1 MNASVITAVKN
12 NLDLSQNVP
21 LKVAFYEALRK
32 TIILSEIPAGCRIN
46 EKELA
51 SALNISRT
59 PIRYA
64 LGVLEE
70 EKLVEHI
77 PKRGIVVRGISLKD
91 AIEIFDIRKALDT
104 LAATKAMYLMT
115 DKDFA
120 DMKKILTVILIFCI
134 YVAVPAVI
142 TLSVNSDDS
151 QGVSQENI
159 YGPRVNVKYK
169 NGTKSVSV
177 NEYVTM
183 VLAKRFESGDET
195 ETLKAMGIMI
205 RTDIYRVMGDEMSVD
220 SETLG
225 MEYFTKNVMKNEWGN
240 NFEEYYNHVNDSV
253 MSTGQMVIT
262 YNNNLIDAKYSR
274 VCNEKTLS
282 GTELLGADYAYL
294 VPADCPEDM
303 TSPDFLKTEE
313 YSKKQFVKKINTAYK
328 DSGLDE
334 NNPFGDIQV
343 VSQTNM
349 GYVTKIQVGNVV
361 MSGDVFAKI
370 LGLNSPFFAIKDGK
384 ITTKGKGS
392 GFGVSLYTANIM
404 ARSGSTYEDI
414 INKFYSGVAIVSR

>member
-1 MNASVITAVKN
+1 MI
-12 NLDLSQNVP
+12 
-21 LKVAFYEALRK
+21 
-32 TIILSEIPAGCRIN
+32 
-46 EKELA
+46 
-51 SALNISRT
+51 
-59 PIRYA
+59 
-64 LGVLEE
+64 
-70 EKLVEHI
+70 
-77 PKRGIVVRGISLKD
+77 KRG
-91 AIEIFDIRKALDT
+91 F
-104 LAATKAMYLMT
+104 
-115 DKDFA
+115 FA

-225 MEYFTKNVMKNEWGN
+225 MEYFTKNVMKNEWWN

-294 VPADCPEDM
+294 VPEDCPEDM

>member
-1 MNASVITAVKN
+1 MI
-12 NLDLSQNVP
+12 
-21 LKVAFYEALRK
+21 
-32 TIILSEIPAGCRIN
+32 
-46 EKELA
+46 
-51 SALNISRT
+51 
-59 PIRYA
+59 
-64 LGVLEE
+64 
-70 EKLVEHI
+70 
-77 PKRGIVVRGISLKD
+77 KRG
-91 AIEIFDIRKALDT
+91 F
-104 LAATKAMYLMT
+104 
-115 DKDFA
+115 FA

-177 NEYVTM
+177 NVFVTM
-183 VLAKRFESGDET
+183 VLAK
-195 ETLKAMGIMI
+195 IMI

-313 YSKKQFVKKINTAYK
+313 YSKKQFVKKINIAYK

-349 GYVTKIQVGNVV
+349 GYLTKIQVGNVV

>member
-120 DMKKILTVILIFCI
+120 DMKKILTDCEDFIEDGYIETILDNFNQFNDLI
-134 YVAVPAVI
+134 YRKSQMLRLREIVTELQTYLRYFREISIASVERRKRALKEHWIIYRGMRNKDVEQI
-142 TLSVNSDDS
+142 TLITHEHLNASLDFIL
-151 QGVSQENI
+151 QQ
-159 YGPRVNVKYK
+159 
-169 NGTKSVSV
+169 
-177 NEYVTM
+177 M
-183 VLAKRFESGDET
+183 ES
-195 ETLKAMGIMI
+195 K
-205 RTDIYRVMGDEMSVD
+205 
-220 SETLG
+220 
-225 MEYFTKNVMKNEWGN
+225 
-240 NFEEYYNHVNDSV
+240 
-253 MSTGQMVIT
+253 
-262 YNNNLIDAKYSR
+262 
-274 VCNEKTLS
+274 
-282 GTELLGADYAYL
+282 
-294 VPADCPEDM
+294 
-303 TSPDFLKTEE
+303 
-313 YSKKQFVKKINTAYK
+313 
-328 DSGLDE
+328 
-334 NNPFGDIQV
+334 
-343 VSQTNM
+343 
-349 GYVTKIQVGNVV
+349 
-361 MSGDVFAKI
+361 
-370 LGLNSPFFAIKDGK
+370 
-384 ITTKGKGS
+384 
-392 GFGVSLYTANIM
+392 
-404 ARSGSTYEDI
+404 
-414 INKFYSGVAIVSR
+414 

>member
-1 MNASVITAVKN
+1 M
-12 NLDLSQNVP
+12 
-21 LKVAFYEALRK
+21 
-32 TIILSEIPAGCRIN
+32 
-46 EKELA
+46 
-51 SALNISRT
+51 
-59 PIRYA
+59 
-64 LGVLEE
+64 
-70 EKLVEHI
+70 
-77 PKRGIVVRGISLKD
+77 
-91 AIEIFDIRKALDT
+91 
-104 LAATKAMYLMT
+104 
-115 DKDFA
+115 
-120 DMKKILTVILIFCI
+120 
-134 YVAVPAVI
+134 
-142 TLSVNSDDS
+142 
-151 QGVSQENI
+151 
-159 YGPRVNVKYK
+159 
-169 NGTKSVSV
+169 
-177 NEYVTM
+177 
-183 VLAKRFESGDET
+183 
-195 ETLKAMGIMI
+195 
-205 RTDIYRVMGDEMSVD
+205 
-220 SETLG
+220 
-225 MEYFTKNVMKNEWGN
+225 
-240 NFEEYYNHVNDSV
+240 
-253 MSTGQMVIT
+253 
-262 YNNNLIDAKYSR
+262 
-274 VCNEKTLS
+274 CNEKTLS

-404 ARSGSTYEDI
+404 ARSGRTYEDI

>member
-1 MNASVITAVKN
+1 M
-12 NLDLSQNVP
+12 
-21 LKVAFYEALRK
+21 
-32 TIILSEIPAGCRIN
+32 
-46 EKELA
+46 
-51 SALNISRT
+51 
-59 PIRYA
+59 
-64 LGVLEE
+64 
-70 EKLVEHI
+70 
-77 PKRGIVVRGISLKD
+77 
-91 AIEIFDIRKALDT
+91 
-104 LAATKAMYLMT
+104 
-115 DKDFA
+115 
-120 DMKKILTVILIFCI
+120 
-134 YVAVPAVI
+134 
-142 TLSVNSDDS
+142 
-151 QGVSQENI
+151 
-159 YGPRVNVKYK
+159 
-169 NGTKSVSV
+169 
-177 NEYVTM
+177 
-183 VLAKRFESGDET
+183 
-195 ETLKAMGIMI
+195 
-205 RTDIYRVMGDEMSVD
+205 
-220 SETLG
+220 
-225 MEYFTKNVMKNEWGN
+225 GN

-303 TSPDFLKTEE
+303 TSPDFLKIEE

-414 INKFYSGVAIVSR
+414 INKFYYGVAIVSR

>member
-1 MNASVITAVKN
+1 MRGI
-12 NLDLSQNVP
+12 
-21 LKVAFYEALRK
+21 FF
-32 TIILSEIPAGCRIN
+32 ILADNEQYIKKLVDGGFFIN
-46 EKELA
+46 EDYTSSKLYELA
-51 SALNISRT
+51 KMDGAI
-59 PIRYA
+59 
-64 LGVLEE
+64 VL
-70 EKLVEHI
+70 
-77 PKRGIVVRGISLKD
+77 S
-91 AIEIFDIRKALDT
+91 
-104 LAATKAMYLMT
+104 
-115 DKDFA
+115 A